1 MLSKA
6 DYQRASLIDLL
17 DDHAALLTRVVEEM
31 PPGTR
36 FSINDIRARLDAAGV
51 PPGARGGLFA
61 GACTARLIVA
71 SEFTV
76 HGQTYP
82 EYVPSTGESA
92 HTARVRVYRRVDP
105 S

>member
-17 DDHAALLTRVVEEM
+17 DGQAAVFTRVVEEM

-36 FSINDIRARLDAAGV
+36 FSINDIRDRLDAAGV
-51 PPGARGGLFA
+51 PSGARGGLFA
-61 GACTARLIVA
+61 GACTARLICA
-71 SEFTV
+71 SVFRV

-92 HTARVRVYRRVDP
+92 HTARVRVYRRSDP

>member
-17 DDHAALLTRVVEEM
+17 DGHAAVFTRVVEEM

-36 FSINDIRARLDAAGV
+36 FSINDIRDRLDAAGV
-51 PPGARGGLFA
+51 PAGARGGLFA
-61 GACTARLIVA
+61 GACAAHLIRA
-71 SEFTV
+71 CEFTV
-76 HGQTYP
+76 YGRRFPQ
-82 EYVPSTGESA
+82 YVPSTGESA